1 MKKPWLKKVLTQV
14 LKAGLTALALYFIF
28 TRIDFGEAWI
38 GIKEANPLWLLA
50 ALGLFVASKAAA
62 AMRLK
67 DHFAAVSVPV
77 SAVLNFKLYA
87 LGMYYNL
94 FLPGGIGGDGYKAY
108 WLNKRYETS
117 VKQLIGALLLDRVNG
132 LVALLALAIGMSA
145 FLSLPWLAGWTWLI
159 PLALVLLY
167 IGHYIGLR
175 LFFPSFLSIFFAS
188 HGWSLVVQVLQLLCV
203 GGIYLALSPEGSWLS
218 YAFIFLL
225 SSIVSVLPLTI
236 GGIGSREV
244 VFLFG
249 ADWLSL
255 NQDTAVTISLL
266 FYGITAL
273 SSFAGSYYAWFPKKL
288 SEKNGSNTTDSE
300 SNI

>member
-1 MKKPWLKKVLTQV
+1 MKKAWLKKVLTQL
-14 LKAGLTALALYFIF
+14 LKASLTALAIYFIF
-28 TRIDFGEAWI
+28 TRIDFQEAWG
-38 GIKEANPLWLLA
+38 GIKEASPLWLVG

-67 DHFAAVSVPV
+67 DHFAVVSVDI
-77 SAVLNFKLYA
+77 SAFLNFKLYA

-108 WLNKRYETS
+108 WLNKRFPTS
-117 VKQLIGALLLDRVNG
+117 IKQLVWALLLDRING
-132 LVALLALAIGMSA
+132 LVALMALAVGMSA
-145 FLSLPWLAGWTWLI
+145 FLSLPWLEGWTWLI
-159 PLALVLLY
+159 PIAIVLLY
-167 IGHYIGLR
+167 AGHYLGLS
-175 LFFPSFLSIFFAS
+175 LFFSTFKSIFLAS
-188 HGWSLVVQVLQLLCV
+188 HMWSLAVQLLQLLCV
-203 GGIYLALSPEGSWLS
+203 GGIYLALAPKGAWLS

-249 ADWLSL
+249 AEWLSL

-273 SSFAGSYYAWFPKKL
+273 TSFAGSYYAWFPKRL
-288 SEKNGSNTTDSE
+288 SAENSHFSSDSGSNV
-300 SNI
+300 